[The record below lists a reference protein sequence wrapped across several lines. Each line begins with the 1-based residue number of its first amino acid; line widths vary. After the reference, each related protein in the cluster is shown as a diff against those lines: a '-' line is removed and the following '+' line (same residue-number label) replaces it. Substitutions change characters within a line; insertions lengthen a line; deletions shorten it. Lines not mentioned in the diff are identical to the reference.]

1 MTKASIV
8 LSMALLSAA
17 CAARSPVDY
26 APTNTPPRSP
36 IPRSADQVTILRA
49 DAIERPFTEIGLL
62 ESLHDQD
69 TPAQT
74 MDRSLRERAAII
86 GCDAVVLLGDN
97 EWIYRVVESGSTLT
111 TRRRQGY
118 RAVCIVYR

>member
-17 CAARSPVDY
+17 CAARSPIDY
-26 APTNTPPRSP
+26 PPTNTPARSP
-36 IPRSADQVTILRA
+36 IPRSADQVPILRA
-49 DAIERPFTEIGLL
+49 DAIQRPFTEIGLL

-74 MDRSLRERAAII
+74 MDRRLRERAATI

-97 EWIYRVVESGSTLT
+97 EWIYRVVESGSTIT